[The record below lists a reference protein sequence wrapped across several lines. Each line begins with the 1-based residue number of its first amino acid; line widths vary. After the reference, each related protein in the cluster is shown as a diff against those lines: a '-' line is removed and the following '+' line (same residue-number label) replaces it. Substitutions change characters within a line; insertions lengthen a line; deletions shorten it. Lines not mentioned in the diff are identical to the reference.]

1 MLLSRIFYILKSFN
15 SFTCHVLLP
24 SEGES
29 TNQKALLL
37 FLCDSAVRC
46 DRGQLWW
53 LSYNFIAQ
61 PWPQQWRSSWDPS
74 SPPLSP
80 PSPLLHHRQLS
91 HGRSGRLSAFPVCH
105 AVRERESSGDSALC
119 LHLSPVLA
127 GVMLTWTTWRDS
139 QPPPETTRSDLNYQ
153 LENCRAGWST
163 TQCLATPYLLQSQ

>member
-1 MLLSRIFYILKSFN
+1 MMLFSRIFYILKSFN

-37 FLCDSAVRC
+37 FLCNSGAAVRW

-61 PWPQQWRSSWDPS
+61 PWPQQWRSSWEMQ
-74 SPPLSP
+74 PP
-80 PSPLLHHRQLS
+80 LHHRQVS

-105 AVRERESSGDSALC
+105 AERQLELWRQRALPC

-127 GVMLTWTTWRDS
+127 VVMLTWTTAWRNT
-139 QPPPETTRSDLNYQ
+139 QPGTGTTTSNLSSP
-153 LENCRAGWST
+153 LKSCRVEWST
-163 TQCLATPYLLQSQ
+163 TQCWDTPYLLQSL